1 MKRARDYTNIPE
13 GTCVCSVC
21 KEEKDNREFYWYHD
35 RKKKLNGTGRIRIN
49 TNCSSCISRISKE
62 YNKLKREVIKTHP
75 IPDYGSPCDLCG
87 KPVYKSREDIPSGVD
102 GKCTWQCDHDHD
114 SVDFRGWLCKDCN
127 VGLGKLGDTTDALEK
142 ALKYA
147 AKCRGVEIKV
157 EYMKGTGNEGLD
169 QEKDQRV

>member
-1 MKRARDYTNIPE
+1 MKRERDYTNIPE

-87 KPVYKSREDIPSGVD
+87 KPVYKLSLI
-102 GKCTWQCDHDHD
+102 H
-114 SVDFRGWLCKDCN
+114 
-127 VGLGKLGDTTDALEK
+127 
-142 ALKYA
+142 
-147 AKCRGVEIKV
+147 I
-157 EYMKGTGNEGLD
+157 
-169 QEKDQRV
+169 

>member
-1 MKRARDYTNIPE
+1 
-13 GTCVCSVC
+13 
-21 KEEKDNREFYWYHD
+21 
-35 RKKKLNGTGRIRIN
+35 
-49 TNCSSCISRISKE
+49 
-62 YNKLKREVIKTHP
+62 
-75 IPDYGSPCDLCG
+75 LCE
-87 KPVYKSREDIPSGVD
+87 KPVYKSREDIPPGVD

-157 EYMKGTGNEGLD
+157 EYK
-169 QEKDQRV
+169 EKEDGKRTNSQL